1 MDPEEGSGFEPPAQE
16 PTPFDRTVAGEEAAQ
31 MTQLLDQIPAVYR
44 EVLTLRFREDLALDE
59 IASIIRAPLP
69 TAKSRLYRGLESLRK
84 LIEGGTA

>member
-1 MDPEEGSGFEPPAQE
+1 MA
-16 PTPFDRTVAGEEAAQ
+16 R
-31 MTQLLDQIPAVYR
+31 LLDQIPAVYR

-59 IASIIRAPLP
+59 IASVIRAPLP